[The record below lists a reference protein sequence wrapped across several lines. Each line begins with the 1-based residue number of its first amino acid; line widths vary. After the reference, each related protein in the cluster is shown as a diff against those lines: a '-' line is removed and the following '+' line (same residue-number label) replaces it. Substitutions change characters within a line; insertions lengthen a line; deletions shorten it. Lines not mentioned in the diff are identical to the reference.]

1 MADSSGRGTDPLL
14 AFTFALEVQG
24 AISGY
29 FSEVS
34 GVSSENEV
42 IEHKVVNS
50 KGQETVQ
57 KIPGRLKWTD
67 ITMKRGIT
75 ANMEIWNWRAMVEQG
90 KMGDARKNGSIIL
103 YDRDYTEVARWNF
116 TNGWPS
122 KVSGPTFK
130 SDSNEF
136 AVEELTIVHEGIVRD
151 S

>member
-1 MADSSGRGTDPLL
+1 MSPTRNTDPLL
-14 AFTFALEVQG
+14 AFTFGLEVQG
-24 AISGY
+24 AIAGY

-42 IEHKVVNS
+42 IEHKIVDPKS
-50 KGQETVQ
+50 GRETIQ

-67 ITMKRGIT
+67 ITLKRGVT
-75 ANMEIWNWRAMVEQG
+75 NMMDIWDWRQKVVDG
-90 KMGDARKNGSIIL
+90 DMGGARKNGSIVL
-103 YDRDYTEVARWNF
+103 FDRSYSEIARWDF

-122 KVSGPTFK
+122 KVSGPSFK

-136 AVEELTIVHEGIVRD
+136 AVEELTIVHEGIARK